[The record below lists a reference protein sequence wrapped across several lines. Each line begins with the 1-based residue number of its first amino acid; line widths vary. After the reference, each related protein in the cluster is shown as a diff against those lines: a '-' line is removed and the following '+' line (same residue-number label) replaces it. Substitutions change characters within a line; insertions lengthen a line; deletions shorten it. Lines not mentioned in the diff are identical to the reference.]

1 MSSYGTKIDSACAA
15 SIDAAQAD
23 WVISVKGPRERKLFV
38 VLLSAFL
45 LAATVSGVLAVR
57 LVVRTI
63 YWSAHQNEPIE
74 GWMPLGYVA
83 HSYGV
88 SPVVLQTALGLPIG
102 IRDRRPLSE
111 VAAEQGKSFEE
122 ARKALE
128 AAIAADRKQASETG
142 GVRTGQ

>member
-1 MSSYGTKIDSACAA
+1 MRA
-15 SIDAAQAD
+15 
-23 WVISVKGPRERKLFV
+23 PRDRKLFV
-38 VLLSAFL
+38 ALLAAFL

-83 HSYGV
+83 HSYGI
-88 SPVVLQTALGLPIG
+88 SPVVLQTALGLPVD

-111 VAAEQGKSFEE
+111 VAAQQGKSFEE
-122 ARKALE
+122 VRKALD
-128 AAIAADRKQASETG
+128 AAIAAERKRVSEAG
-142 GVRTGQ
+142 DGRTGQ